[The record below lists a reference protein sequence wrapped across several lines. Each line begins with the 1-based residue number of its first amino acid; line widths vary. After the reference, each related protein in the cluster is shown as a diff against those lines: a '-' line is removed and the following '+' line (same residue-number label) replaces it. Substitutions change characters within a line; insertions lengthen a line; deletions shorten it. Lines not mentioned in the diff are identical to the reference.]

1 MPRPG
6 LCRVDASRYASC
18 LVGAVNV
25 LTCSAYSE
33 GFQEG
38 QQRVW
43 WPVAAGRGCW
53 RRDSGEG
60 FLLEG
65 KVRVQPRRAA
75 SLNTNTFTDS
85 HDTSTKSSDSQ

>member
-1 MPRPG
+1 
-6 LCRVDASRYASC
+6 
-18 LVGAVNV
+18 VNV
-25 LTCSAYSE
+25 LTCSAYSD

-53 RRDSGEG
+53 PRDSGEG
-60 FLLEG
+60 FLLNG
-65 KVRVQPRRAA
+65 KVRVQLRRAA

>member
-25 LTCSAYSE
+25 LTRSAYSE

-38 QQRVW
+38 QQRVR

-53 RRDSGEG
+53 RRDSGED

-65 KVRVQPRRAA
+65 KVRVQLRRAA

>member
-1 MPRPG
+1 MPRRG

-43 WPVAAGRGCW
+43 WPGAVVGGAIRARAV
-53 RRDSGEG
+53 
-60 FLLEG
+60 LLEG
-65 KVRVQPRRAA
+65 KVRVQLRRAA

>member
-65 KVRVQPRRAA
+65 KVRVQLRRAA